1 MSACLKGASPTGLGC
16 LCYETAGCWVGTS
29 DLSPWRPLA
38 GEGVEMNLHGTSKVR
53 DAGLEPATC
62 RRGDRWPERAWK

>member
-1 MSACLKGASPTGLGC
+1 MSRVPKDANPNGLGC
-16 LCYETAGCWVGTS
+16 LCYETAGCWVRTS

-53 DAGLEPATC
+53 DAGFEPATSC
-62 RRGDRWPERAWK
+62 V